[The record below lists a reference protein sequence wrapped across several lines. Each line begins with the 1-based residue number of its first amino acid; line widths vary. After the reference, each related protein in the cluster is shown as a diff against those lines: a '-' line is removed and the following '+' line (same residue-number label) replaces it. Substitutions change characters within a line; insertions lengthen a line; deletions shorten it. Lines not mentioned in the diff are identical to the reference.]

1 MRKKTSAGNQV
12 AAPDRQAHRRAR
24 AQTGGVDK
32 DTRHVSP
39 RSGDADLQPRPS
51 YSSARSSPGRI
62 TLTTSASPAKR
73 HQQSP
78 PIRRSFTND
87 QHGQPNGSSRGWSNG
102 LHTNLPPIP
111 ASPYAS
117 EPSTPASRKSI
128 SSSSANGQSSPK
140 EEKQRHNSGNSG
152 AMTDTEDGLLS
163 RSRSKSSSY
172 VPHRSPAPQSLN
184 AAVEMLSLS
193 ERRSTSDHGHPSALR
208 PGAAESKPRPST
220 SSSSS
225 RSKEK
230 RDVIQSPT
238 KNLYTTHGAFWMT
251 RSTST
256 PPTVNGKTISNPI
269 PNEGESDSLTSM
281 AFLIRLGRGFV
292 GDESTQEPIGRQ
304 TYPCLGLG
312 KSPTFPSSCPH
323 RNTRIRVCITV
334 LHQGKVRL
342 IIVF

>member
-1 MRKKTSAGNQV
+1 MRKKAPASKQ
-12 AAPDRQAHRRAR
+12 AATPDRQAYRRAR

-39 RSGDADLQPRPS
+39 PSGDADLQPRPS
-51 YSSARSSPGRI
+51 YSSTRSSPGRI
-62 TLTTSASPAKR
+62 ALTTSASPPKR
-73 HQQSP
+73 QHQQSP

-87 QHGQPNGSSRGWSNG
+87 QHGQPNGSARGWSNG

-128 SSSSANGQSSPK
+128 SLRSANGQSSPK
-140 EEKQRHNSGNSG
+140 EEKQRNKPVNNG

-193 ERRSTSDHGHPSALR
+193 ERRSTSDHGHPTALR

-225 RSKEK
+225 RSK
-230 RDVIQSPT
+230 RDVTQSPT

-281 AFLIRLGRGFV
+281 TFLIRPGRGFV
-292 GDESTQEPIGRQ
+292 GDEPTQEPIDRQ
-304 TYPCLGLG
+304 TYPCLGVG
-312 KSPTFPSSCPH
+312 KSSTFPSCLH
-323 RNTRIRVCITV
+323 RNTRIRVCIPI
-334 LHQGKVRL
+334 LHQSKFGC
-342 IIVF
+342 